1 MKGRDTERGGREKE
15 RHRETESERERER
28 NGQRDRERERE
39 GERERGIEGERN
51 SERERERYG
60 EMGMQKNGHSTYV
73 SQKQIKGKVEAMQ
86 EQFQGNDTAAHR
98 DINLKIFK
106 RNYSNLCFS

>member
-1 MKGRDTERGGREKE
+1 MDRETGRERGG
-15 RHRETESERERER
+15 
-28 NGQRDRERERE
+28 E
-39 GERERGIEGERN
+39 GERDRGREEQRK
-51 SERERERYG
+51 RERERYG

-98 DINLKIFK
+98 DINL
-106 RNYSNLCFS
+106 